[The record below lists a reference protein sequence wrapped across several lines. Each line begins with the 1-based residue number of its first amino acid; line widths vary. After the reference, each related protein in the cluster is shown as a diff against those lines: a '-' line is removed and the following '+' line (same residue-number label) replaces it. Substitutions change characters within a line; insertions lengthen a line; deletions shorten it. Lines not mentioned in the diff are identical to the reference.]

1 VWQSILQ
8 PNVKVKREKH
18 RPSRAIGSLYLIE
31 QNFLVDSSSKFSKL
45 SRVGKANPSHLSL
58 IPQQIGTSSYFSA
71 RWKMKKGLVFWL
83 LFASTFLSEGLA
95 QSQHRRWVAAYWT
108 NWNHSPSNFQELL
121 SQNAFTHVI
130 HFAIGLNSNGTF
142 FEDPNFHDLTIQAA
156 QEVPA
161 AHAVGVKVIICC
173 FPGSVQIM
181 QSAMSVGTRATM
193 VHNVCNLM
201 RTYGYDGIDWDVE
214 VGLDTAT
221 WNPTM
226 RLLKDSLTVVGAQ
239 LGRPLTNS
247 VWTYGSGWNLY
258 RGSFRSFDRIHICG
272 YEMTGAWQGWIVWN
286 GYGIYSRGV
295 VLPCYP
301 SIAAIGIDSSWANWL
316 RIGVPDSVLLYSQA
330 ASGRAWIGGT
340 MASNVFGLPTRGGAT
355 QQGDVWTG
363 SWPPDCGS
371 YNGMPVTSGYEIPY
385 RDIVTNY
392 AAYPTQHDTLNVS
405 ASKSVD
411 NPGNADDQFVTFADP
426 WAWWKDWQY
435 MRHTRN
441 GGGMSMW
448 DPLKG
453 RISQNVWPLVDA
465 LKLSILDIPLS
476 GGSQVGVSL
485 SSGWNLI
492 SNPVTSP
499 IPGDSV
505 RQLYPTAMNAY
516 ALEFNGGYV
525 QRYRLI
531 NGKAYWEKF
540 PAATFSMIAGEPRTR
555 DSISV
560 VAGWN
565 IVGTISSA
573 VDTGTIVS
581 VPPGL
586 RGSTWYGYSTG
597 YRPVAQLTPGKG
609 YWVKANGAGKFV
621 LVAGQSVRGATVE
634 ASGGGVEDL
643 LNAVTITDSKGSSQT
658 LYFGADANTEIPVAM
673 YSMPPAPPAGAFDAR
688 FETPGGG
695 SMVQT
700 YGEESAEF
708 TVAIQSDAYPV
719 TVSWNVKDASYDL
732 TAGAGNMQTMRGE
745 GTMKIGNSEV
755 NRLSLKLTGAGEL
768 PKEFALLQNYPNP
781 FNPGT
786 TIKYDLPK
794 DSRVS
799 LKLFNIVGQEVA
811 TLVNAEQ
818 NAGYK
823 SVQWNADNFASGV
836 YFYRL
841 QAGDFVASK
850 KLLLLK

>member
-1 VWQSILQ
+1 
-8 PNVKVKREKH
+8 
-18 RPSRAIGSLYLIE
+18 
-31 QNFLVDSSSKFSKL
+31 
-45 SRVGKANPSHLSL
+45 
-58 IPQQIGTSSYFSA
+58 
-71 RWKMKKGLVFWL
+71 MKGLIFWL
-83 LFASTFLSEGLA
+83 LFGSTFLSEGLA
-95 QSQHRRWVAAYWT
+95 QSQHQRWVAAYWT

-130 HFAIGLNSNGTF
+130 HFAIGLNSDGTF
-142 FEDPNFHDLTIQAA
+142 FEDPYFRDLTIQSA

-161 AHAVGVKVIICC
+161 AHAAGVKVIICC
-173 FPGSVQIM
+173 FPGSLQIM
-181 QSAMSVGTRATM
+181 QSAMSAGTRATM

-214 VGLDTAT
+214 VGLDSAT

-226 RLLKDSLTVVGAQ
+226 RLLKDSLNAVGAQ

-247 VWTYGSGWNLY
+247 VWTYGSGWNQY

-295 VLPCYP
+295 SLPCYP

-340 MASNVFGLPTRGGAT
+340 MAGNVFGLPTRGGAT

-385 RDIVTNY
+385 RDIVMNY

-411 NPGNADDQFVTFADP
+411 NPNNSDDQFLTFPDP

-435 MRHTRN
+435 MRHSRN

-448 DPLKG
+448 DPWKG
-453 RISQNVWPLVDA
+453 RISQGVWSLVDA
-465 LKLSILDIPLS
+465 LKLSISDIPLS
-476 GGSQVGVSL
+476 TATQVGVSI

-492 SNPVTSP
+492 SNPVTNP

-505 RQLYPTAMNAY
+505 KQLYPTSMNAY
-516 ALEFNGGYV
+516 VYEFSGGYV
-525 QRYRLI
+525 QRYRLEH
-531 NGKAYWEKF
+531 GKGYWGKF
-540 PAATFSMIAGEPRTR
+540 PAATTNTITGERRTR

-565 IVGTISSA
+565 LVGTISGV

-586 RGSTWYGYSTG
+586 RGSTWFGYSAG
-597 YRPVAQLTPGKG
+597 YGPVTQLTPGKG
-609 YWVKANGAGKFV
+609 YWIKANSAGKFV
-621 LVAGQSVRGATVE
+621 LANGSVLSKPQLMGPDPLAG
-634 ASGGGVEDL
+634 
-643 LNAVTITDSKGSSQT
+643 LNSLTITDSRGRSQT
-658 LYFGADANTEIPVAM
+658 LYFGADVKNEIPVAL
-673 YSMPPAPPAGAFDAR
+673 YDMPPLPPVGAFDAR
-688 FETPGGG
+688 FSTAEGG
-695 SMVQT
+695 SMVRT
-700 YGEESAEF
+700 HALKASDMLEF
-708 TVAIQSDAYPV
+708 PVMIQSNAYPLIA
-719 TVSWNVKDASYDL
+719 TWKMNVGTASYELTDGLGGRVFSAQSMNGEGSMKIMDSDL
-732 TAGAGNMQTMRGE
+732 T
-745 GTMKIGNSEV
+745 KFSV
-755 NRLSLKLTGAGEL
+755 RLVGDSQL
-768 PKEFALLQNYPNP
+768 PKAYALSQNYPNP
-781 FNPGT
+781 FNPST

-799 LKLFNIVGQEVA
+799 LKLFNIIGQEVL
-811 TLVNAEQ
+811 TLVNEEQ
-818 NAGYK
+818 KAGYK
-823 SVQWNADNFASGV
+823 SVQWNANNFASGV
-836 YFYRL
+836 YFYRI